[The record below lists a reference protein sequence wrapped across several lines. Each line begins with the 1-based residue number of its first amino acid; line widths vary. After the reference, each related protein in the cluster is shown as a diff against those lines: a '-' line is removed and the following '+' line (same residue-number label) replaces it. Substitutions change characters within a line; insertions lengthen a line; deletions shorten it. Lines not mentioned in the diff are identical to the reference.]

1 MENLKNRLAEKDAQ
15 ALNAQASSSEEL
27 RLDAPFHLSKDRGFY
42 GPGTHRLLQ
51 LTEETGSL
59 LEACRR
65 MGLSYSKGRK
75 IILLTEQQI
84 GFPVIERQQGGRSGG
99 HSSLTEEGQKLMR
112 CYHNFCMEAEEYL
125 NELFQ
130 KHFHTF

>member
-1 MENLKNRLAEKDAQ
+1 MENAKNRPAETAVQ
-15 ALNAQASSSEEL
+15 ARNAQESGSEKL
-27 RLDAPFHLSKDRGFY
+27 RLDARFHLSKDRGFY

-75 IILLTEQQI
+75 IVSLTEQQI
-84 GFPVIERQQGGRSGG
+84 GCPVIERQQGGRSGG
-99 HSSLTEEGQKLMR
+99 HSSLTEEGQKLIR
-112 CYHNFCMEAEEYL
+112 CYHDFCVEAEECL